1 MKRILLSV
9 YNTIRDLIFSQ
20 KKIDKFKLPSQG
32 LFYKN
37 DFEISIK
44 KAEVEDIKD
53 YEKDFVKNNLA
64 VIIQKVKTIV
74 ENCTIFSDGYIFE
87 DLKSIDVVFI
97 FLEIVKYTKNKS
109 IIINFVDEENN
120 KLDSI
125 EFDQKFFNY
134 YKIPETILER
144 YDSEDKSFKLNGYTY
159 TLPSI
164 GIENSLTLFLYQKS
178 SSHNAH
184 KYQNL
189 FYDFTYFVGDKNFLT
204 FQEVENLIQ
213 IFNFD
218 IEKEEMLK
226 IKSILE
232 LFVPLQRYSLIKEGK
247 EIEIN
252 SKIDLENIWK

>member
-9 YNTIRDLIFSQ
+9 YSIIRDLIFSQ

-44 KAEVEDIKD
+44 KAGFEDIKE

-64 VIIQKVKTIV
+64 LIIQKVKTIV
-74 ENCTIFSDGYIFE
+74 ENNTILSDGYIFE

-97 FLEIVKYTKNKS
+97 FLEIVKYTKGEP
-109 IIINFVDEENN
+109 IIINFLDEESN
-120 KLDSI
+120 KIESI
-125 EFDQKFFNY
+125 HFDQKNFNY
-134 YKIPETILER
+134 YRISEDIMR
-144 YDSEDKSFKLNGYTY
+144 NYDSEDKIFKLNGYTY

-164 GIENSLTLFLYQKS
+164 GVENSLTFFLYQKS
-178 SSHNAH
+178 SKYDSH

-204 FQEVENLIQ
+204 FEEVENLIQ

-218 IEKEEMLK
+218 IEKDEMIK

-232 LFVPLQRYSLIKEGK
+232 LFIPLQRYSLIKEGK

-252 SKIDLENIWK
+252 SKIDLENICK